1 MAKKKPASKTRT
13 RSAVSGEFVDADEAK
28 KSPDTTVAEKV
39 VAAVKV
45 AKAVEAVAEAVEA
58 KGDADDPRASTPDP
72 IDALNRPAVGK

>member
-28 KSPDTTVAEKV
+28 KSPDTTVAE
-39 VAAVKV
+39 
-45 AKAVEAVAEAVEA
+45 AVEA